1 MVICD
6 VRDAALNL
14 VMERDEPLDSK
25 LVLVKRMIE
34 AAVEIV
40 NDPSKV
46 DDEIDNLMDSYDG
59 YYGITKP
66 DEIILHYVDV
76 MKKAI
81 KAASWD
87 TRLVVKVKFNEVG
100 NGKALCHADLFMDL
114 DTTAEKLGWVAA
126 PEDEDSKEAITE
138 IVSDNPSAEQLH
150 ALSRSVSR
158 EGKQR
163 TPVLSDRSP
172 RFVRENPE
180 RDKWIGMR

>member
-1 MVICD
+1 MIILD

-14 VMERDEPLDSK
+14 VMERNEPLDSK
-25 LVLVKRMIE
+25 LVLIKRMFE
-34 AAVEIV
+34 AAVDIV
-40 NDPSKV
+40 NDPGKV
-46 DDEIDNLMDSYDG
+46 DEEIDNLMESYDG

-66 DEIILHYVDV
+66 DEIILHYRDLIR
-76 MKKAI
+76 KAI
-81 KAASWD
+81 KEASWD
-87 TRLVVKVKFNEVG
+87 PRLVVKVKFVEVG
-100 NGKALCHADLFMDL
+100 GGKAMSKADIYMDL
-114 DTTAEKLGWVAA
+114 EATIEKLETEASLG
-126 PEDEDSKEAITE
+126 EEDSKEAITE

-163 TPVLSDRSP
+163 APVLSDRSP